1 MAALY
6 FHIPFC
12 KRVCGYC
19 DFYRTTKLRLIDAVV
34 EQMHRELDSEVD
46 FLHTR
51 SISTIYFGGGTPSL
65 LPPAEIERFIDHVR
79 ILYDVAPDAEITIEV
94 NPDDV
99 TEEYVTALQQSS
111 VNRISMGVQSL
122 DDECLRMMG
131 RRHTAEQ
138 AIEAVER
145 LKRAGYHNISL
156 DLIFGIDG
164 FGGESLRRSVEGI
177 AALDVAHISAY
188 HLTIEEGSRFG
199 RLVASGA
206 MSQIEDERSEEEFL
220 MVHKMLT
227 SRGYEHYE
235 VSNYAKQG
243 MRSRHN
249 SSYWQGVEYLG
260 IGAGAH
266 SYNGDVRRWCEQPIE
281 EYVSQI
287 AYEEELQT
295 REVRLNE
302 YIMVGLRCAEGV
314 SLHAIARQF
323 GNAAAERI
331 ERLSREFV
339 EQGMLVEQLADG
351 DRRIAIPAE
360 KFLVSD
366 SVIAALFEE

>member
-34 EQMHRELDSEVD
+34 EQMHRELEQESD
-46 FLHTR
+46 FLHDR
-51 SISTIYFGGGTPSL
+51 KVATIYFGGGTPSL

-79 ILYDVAPDAEITIEV
+79 QLYDVVSDAEITIEV
-94 NPDDV
+94 NPDDI
-99 TEEYVTALQQSS
+99 TDEYVAALQKSS

-122 DDECLRMMG
+122 DDDCLRLMG

-145 LKRAGYHNISL
+145 LKRGGYHNISL

-164 FGGESLRRSVEGI
+164 FGGDSLQRSVEGI

-206 MSQIEDERSEEEFL
+206 MKQIADDRSEEEFL
-220 MVHKMLT
+220 LVHRLLT
-227 SRGYEHYE
+227 ANGYEHYE
-235 VSNYAKQG
+235 VSNYAKPN

-249 SSYWQGVEYLG
+249 SSYWLDIEYLG

-281 EYVSQI
+281 EYISKITYDIEPQDN
-287 AYEEELQT
+287 T
-295 REVRLNE
+295 VRLNE
-302 YIMVGLRCAEGV
+302 CIMVGLRRAEGI
-314 SLHAIARQF
+314 SLRDIAHRF
-323 GNAAAERI
+323 GDDAARRI
-331 ERLSREFV
+331 EKLSSSFI
-339 EQGMLVEQLADG
+339 EQGVLVERVSD
-351 DRRIAIPAE
+351 DDHRIAIPAE

-366 SVIAALFEE
+366 LVISTLFVI